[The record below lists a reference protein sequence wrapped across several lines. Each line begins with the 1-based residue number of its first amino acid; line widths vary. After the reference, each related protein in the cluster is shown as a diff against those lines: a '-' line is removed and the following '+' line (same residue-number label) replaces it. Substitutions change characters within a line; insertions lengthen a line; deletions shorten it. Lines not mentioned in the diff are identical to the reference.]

1 MSHKHLVL
9 VAMGA
14 TLLAACSEQ
23 PITPTG
29 SSVDASASRA
39 GGAPKFWETGATVA
53 WNELADRLL
62 ARRTSNALRVDTYLA
77 LAQLRAAEAA
87 AAGTLPHPPIS
98 AAIGGA
104 SVAVLSVFFPL
115 DVAEL
120 EAALDAQESAD
131 PWPGDKHEDFA
142 AGEAIGRAIG
152 ARVNAFAQSDL
163 VGLTNP
169 GTPPVGPG
177 FWIANGPPARGQLG
191 ARPFYLSSTSELRP
205 PPPPAFGSAEY
216 NAALAEVRQI
226 SDTRTAEQV
235 AIAQFWH
242 VNQGPN
248 SNAAWNTIVRDLIV
262 THRRSDAEA
271 ARIFFLGYSAVWDG
285 LIGSF
290 DGKYYY
296 WMIRPSQADPGIT
309 LPISLPNHPSYPS
322 NHAVI
327 EGVWAGILEAEFPGE
342 RDRLEQIAEEGSM
355 SRLYAGIHYR
365 FDKDAGLALGRAAA
379 AKALAADPSQVA
391 PLP

>member
-1 MSHKHLVL
+1 MRPRLTALAIPVL
-9 VAMGA
+9 
-14 TLLAACSEQ
+14 LFAACSEQ
-23 PITPTG
+23 PIAPADSTAGT
-29 SSVDASASRA
+29 SADLS

-62 ARRTSNALRVDTYLA
+62 ARRPSNAGRVDVYLA

-87 AAGTLPHPPIS
+87 QAGTQPHPPIS

-120 EAALDAQESAD
+120 EAALDTQEEAD
-131 PWPGDKHEDFA
+131 PWPGDKHENFA

-152 ARVNAFAQSDL
+152 ARVNTFAQSDR
-163 VGLTNP
+163 VGLTDP

-177 FWIANGPPARGQLG
+177 YWIPNGPPVRGFLG
-191 ARPFYLSSTSELRP
+191 ARPFYLSSTDELRP
-205 PPPPAFGSAEY
+205 VPPPAFGSAEY
-216 NAALAEVRQI
+216 NAALAEVRHI

-242 VNQGPN
+242 VNQSPT
-248 SNAAWNTIVRDLIV
+248 SNAAWNAIVRDLIV
-262 THRRSDAEA
+262 KYRKSDAEA
-271 ARIFFLGYSAVWDG
+271 ARILFLAYSAFWDG
-285 LIGSF
+285 IIGSF
-290 DGKYYY
+290 DAKYHY
-296 WMIRPSQADPGIT
+296 WMIRPSQADPAIT

-322 NHAVI
+322 NHATAD
-327 EGVWAGILEAEFPGE
+327 GALAGILEAAFPSE
-342 RDRLEQIAEEGSM
+342 RDRLERIAEEAAV
-355 SRLYAGIHYR
+355 SRLYGGIHYR
-365 FDKDAGLALGRAAA
+365 FDKDAGMALGRAAA
-379 AKALAADPSQVA
+379 AKALAADLATVA